1 MIVACNCNAQGQLQS
16 DGTYTYSG
24 HVRRKFLTNQPLT
37 LQVSA
42 SHTGVCE
49 WEKVWR
55 GAVSVVLRVGM
66 RGVGGCV
73 GCEVV
78 GVWGAGVRCG
88 RAMTLSVLSPCAMLG
103 CVGTSMV

>member
-42 SHTGVCE
+42 SHTGDCE
-49 WEKVWR
+49 WE
-55 GAVSVVLRVGM
+55 
-66 RGVGGCV
+66 
-73 GCEVV
+73 
-78 GVWGAGVRCG
+78 
-88 RAMTLSVLSPCAMLG
+88 
-103 CVGTSMV
+103 